1 MKDIPTIEPKEI
13 IEEIYNLRT
22 GEKYSNDEEWKA
34 KGIPESEIRK
44 DVTVIMPSL
53 DLFGETK

>member
-22 GEKYSNDEEWKA
+22 GEKYNNDEEWKA

-44 DVTVIMPSL
+44 DVPVIMTSL

>member
-13 IEEIYNLRT
+13 ITTITNMKTVEEY
-22 GEKYSNDEEWKA
+22 KDDAEWIA
-34 KGIPESEIRK
+34 KGIPESDIRK
-44 DVTVIMPSL
+44 DVRVIMPSL